1 LYFETSKT
9 PKGESTSFDEYVGRM
24 TPDQKEIY
32 YLCAPSR
39 DLALESPYL
48 EVFEQSGK
56 EVIFIYTAIDDFVMA
71 NLGKYQGR
79 ALISAE
85 KSDIDVVKSS
95 HDKDKDKDKDD
106 DDDDSSSSSNPTK
119 LSTEEATELCAW
131 IQKTMPEQVSIC
143 KVTTRLA
150 SSPAVVT
157 DNESSAM
164 RRMMRMVDADSQSG
178 GREGM
183 PLPKQQLEINPH
195 HPIIVGIHSIR
206 QKEPTLA
213 KVLTAQIF
221 DNCLMAAGLLD
232 DSRSMLPR
240 LNDILLTVVK
250 GANHA
255 NDGGGSGGATEED
268 DTPPK
273 ESDKKEE
280 WFFFLAVNR
289 EFQWKSTWLTHYF
302 FCMSIHSKVIPII
315 VRLFIRQ
322 TPCRIDNIAHAP

>member
-1 LYFETSKT
+1 MALTSDWNNNNNNNNNQYRKETDRYKDEFYREYQFFLKEGICQDYEFQEPLSKLLFFETSKT
-9 PKGESTSFDEYVGRM
+9 SKGEITSLDEYVSRM

-56 EVIFIYTAIDDFVMA
+56 EVIFVYSAIDDFVMA
-71 NLGKYQGR
+71 NLEKYQGR

-85 KSDIDVVKSS
+85 KSDIDVAN
-95 HDKDKDKDKDD
+95 DDQKDD
-106 DDDDSSSSSNPTK
+106 DDSADKKDGSDSSTSATK
-119 LSTEEATELCAW
+119 LSDTQATEFCAW
-131 IQKTMPEQVSIC
+131 VQMTMPEKVSVC
-143 KVTTRLA
+143 KVTKRLA

-183 PLPKQQLEINPH
+183 PLPKQQMEINPN
-195 HPIIVGIHSIR
+195 HPIIVGINTIR
-206 QKEPTLA
+206 ETEPTLA
-213 KVLTAQIF
+213 KVLVEQIF

-250 GANHA
+250 GANKDGDDDATKMNA
-255 NDGGGSGGATEED
+255 N
-268 DTPPK
+268 
-273 ESDKKEE
+273 ESSSSTASTTDKKE
-280 WFFFLAVNR
+280 
-289 EFQWKSTWLTHYF
+289 
-302 FCMSIHSKVIPII
+302 
-315 VRLFIRQ
+315 
-322 TPCRIDNIAHAP
+322 D